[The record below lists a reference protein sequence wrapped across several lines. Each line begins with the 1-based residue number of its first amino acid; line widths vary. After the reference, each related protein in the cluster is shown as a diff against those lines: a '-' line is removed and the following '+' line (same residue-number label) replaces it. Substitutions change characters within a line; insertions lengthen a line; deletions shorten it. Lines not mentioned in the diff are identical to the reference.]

1 MINPTT
7 FNEELF
13 IKSKNEKVK
22 LYKNE
27 NPDASN

>member
-1 MINPTT
+1 MPI

-13 IKSKNEKVK
+13 VKSKNEKVK
-22 LYKNE
+22 LYKTE